1 MAGLPRST
9 DDPRVTRERVI
20 GFLVCLSSWGSFYKG
35 KPMTTSTFKR
45 FVYAWWIATAI
56 IISFGFWAKPHA
68 QTYGSP
74 TVTLSAYKYL
84 NITGQATT
92 VVKSSS
98 GVLHTICVNTPAATE
113 TITIYDNIV
122 GSGTKIG
129 TITVYASINPCLTYD
144 VNFTTGLTLVTATA
158 SSDLTVSY
166 Y

>member
-1 MAGLPRST
+1 MN
-9 DDPRVTRERVI
+9 
-20 GFLVCLSSWGSFYKG
+20 SSSYLRW
-35 KPMTTSTFKR
+35 
-45 FVYAWWIATAI
+45 VAAWWVAIAAI
-56 IISFGFWAKPHA
+56 LAFGIYAKA
-68 QTYGSP
+68 QTFGNP
-74 TVTLSAYKYL
+74 QLIISAYKYL

-113 TITIYDNIV
+113 TITIYDNIA